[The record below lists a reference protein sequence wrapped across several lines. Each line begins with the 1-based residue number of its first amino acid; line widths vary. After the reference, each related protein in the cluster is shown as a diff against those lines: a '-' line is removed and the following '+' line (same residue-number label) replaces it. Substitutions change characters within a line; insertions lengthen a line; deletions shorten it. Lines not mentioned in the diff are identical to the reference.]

1 MKINKLSL
9 GEREEISRLLS
20 QGFPYSHIARMIGR
34 HRSTIQREVSRNQA
48 DNRSYRAY
56 HSQLNYQRRKR
67 NTGRRKILETNH
79 ELRAIVL
86 KWLKQK
92 WSPNQIAERL
102 KMEYPDRNNMR
113 ISPETIYS
121 YIYVHPKETLRREMI
136 GSLRRQH
143 KRRRKKKGENFQET
157 RGRIPFMTSIDERPE
172 EINNRAIPGHWE
184 GDLIIGTGKRSALGT
199 LTERN
204 TRITLLVR
212 LADTDAATVR
222 RSFARIIKRIP
233 ADLRLSLTYDQGR
246 EMKQHQLLTKETKIK
261 VYFAHKSSPWER
273 GTNENTNGLIRQYFP
288 KSTDFNLV
296 SARQIK
302 NVQNSLNGRPRKCLG
317 YKKPI
322 EVFNQLL
329 R

>member
-1 MKINKLSL
+1 MRIKKLSL
-9 GEREEISRLLS
+9 AEREEISRLLS
-20 QGFPYSHIARMIGR
+20 QGFSYGYIARIIGR
-34 HRSTIQREVSRNQA
+34 HRSTIHREVSRNRVDQ
-48 DNRSYRAY
+48 RSYRAY
-56 HSQLNYQRRKR
+56 HSQLNYQRRKQA
-67 NTGRRKILETNH
+67 TGRYRKLETNH
-79 ELRAIVL
+79 ELRATVL
-86 KWLKQK
+86 EWLRRK

-102 KMEYPDRNNMR
+102 KMEYPDSNNMR

-121 YIYVHPKETLRREMI
+121 YIYVFPKENLRKEMI
-136 GSLRRQH
+136 RSLRRQH
-143 KRRRKKKGENFQET
+143 KRRRRRKSEDFKET

-172 EINNRAIPGHWE
+172 EVKDRMIPGHWE
-184 GDLIIGTGKRSALGT
+184 GDLIIGAGKTSALGT

-212 LADTDAATVR
+212 LKDTDAASVR
-222 RSFARIIKRIP
+222 KSFARIIKRIP
-233 ADLRLSLTYDQGR
+233 DDLRLSLTYDQGR
-246 EMKQHQLLTKETKIK
+246 EMKQHQLLTKETRIKI
-261 VYFAHKSSPWER
+261 YFAHKSSPWER

-302 NVQNSLNGRPRKCLG
+302 NVQNSLNDRPRKCLG